1 MKSEPR
7 WGGDETP
14 GVESRVGT
22 FAALRVPQFRLFWV
36 GGVLFFSAMSM
47 ANLGRPWLAFEIS
60 GSGLDV
66 GFVSVAQGLPMLV
79 LAPLG
84 GVAADRFPK
93 RTIMLVAQAILLL
106 TTLAT
111 AVLVLAGVV
120 QIWHLVAI
128 SFIHGC
134 VLPFE
139 MPVRNAF
146 LPSLL
151 KRHLLPNGVA
161 LNSTVHNLNQIV
173 SPSIAGLVLAWD
185 PAAAFIVISVLHGLA
200 VLTTLLL
207 PLGAP
212 QGASNKSVLGDLA
225 VGLRYVA
232 GSARLRMLVFLA
244 FLAMALAHPY
254 QQLLPTFQD
263 VLAIGPARLGY
274 LFAAAGMGAL
284 VGSLS
289 VAAFSH
295 LATRSSVQVLAGV
308 ALGAALVSFALSPNY
323 LVSLGSLF
331 LVGLAQQSYSTINQT
346 ALITTSD
353 PALYGRVMS
362 VLVMIRASAPLA
374 VLPLGALVDA
384 IGAPGTIASA
394 GAILALT
401 ILGMRLLWPAPWQ
414 QRQTR

>member
-1 MKSEPR
+1 
-7 WGGDETP
+7 
-14 GVESRVGT
+14 
-22 FAALRVPQFRLFWV
+22 
-36 GGVLFFSAMSM
+36 MSM
-47 ANLGRPWLAFEIS
+47 TNLGRPWLAFETT

-66 GFVSVAQGLPMLV
+66 GLVSVAQGLPMLI

-93 RTIMLVAQAILLL
+93 RYIMLTAQATLLL
-106 TTLAT
+106 ATLVT
-111 AVLVLAGVV
+111 AALVLTGVV
-120 QIWHLVAI
+120 QIWHLMAI

-151 KRHLLPNGVA
+151 DRQLLPNGVA
-161 LNSTVHNLNQIV
+161 LNSTVHNLNQIA
-173 SPSIAGLVLAWD
+173 SPSIAGVILAWD
-185 PAAAFIVISVLHGLA
+185 PGAAFIVMSALHGLA
-200 VLTTLLL
+200 ALTTLRL

-212 QGASNKSVLGDLA
+212 QGGNNKSVFGDLA

-232 GSARLRMLVFLA
+232 GSARLRMLILVA

-254 QQLLPTFQD
+254 QQLLPTFQE
-263 VLAIGPARLGY
+263 VLSIGPARLGY

-284 VGSLS
+284 LGSLS
-289 VAAFSH
+289 LAAFSH

-308 ALGAALVSFALSPNY
+308 TLGAALVAFALSPNY
-323 LVSLGSLF
+323 LLSLGLLF
-331 LVGLAQQSYSTINQT
+331 LVGLAQQSYMTINQT

-374 VLPLGALVDA
+374 VLPLGALVDT
-384 IGAPGTIASA
+384 IGAPGAIASA
-394 GAILALT
+394 GTILAFT
-401 ILGMRLLWPAPWQ
+401 ILTMRLLWPAPWQ
-414 QRQTR
+414 R